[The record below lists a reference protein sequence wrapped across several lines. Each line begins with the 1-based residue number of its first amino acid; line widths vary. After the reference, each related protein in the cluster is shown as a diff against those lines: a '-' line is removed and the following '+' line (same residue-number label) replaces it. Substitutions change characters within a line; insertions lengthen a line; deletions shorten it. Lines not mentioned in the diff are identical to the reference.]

1 MGGRVSGPGG
11 IMMYRIGTYF
21 VYPKGQENKGMK
33 IDCVSFEAAKSM
45 FNEANGI
52 ADTADA
58 RKRLW
63 ARRVA

>member
-1 MGGRVSGPGG
+1 
-11 IMMYRIGTYF
+11 MMYRIGTYF

-52 ADTADA
+52 ADTTDA

>member
-1 MGGRVSGPGG
+1 M
-11 IMMYRIGTYF
+11 RIGTYF